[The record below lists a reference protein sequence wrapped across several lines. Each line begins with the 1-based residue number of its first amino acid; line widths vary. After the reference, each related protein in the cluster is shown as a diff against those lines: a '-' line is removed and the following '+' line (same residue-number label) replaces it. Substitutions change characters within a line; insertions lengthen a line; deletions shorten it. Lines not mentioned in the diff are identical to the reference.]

1 MTSLPDKPLNHLN
14 SGLVT
19 SILRFVI
26 FTRGSAIKD
35 GTWSATELM
44 IWSLIEPN
52 VYLISA
58 CLPAMRPLLT
68 LCFGDENS
76 RLGTRRKYGSSRY
89 NSNLKSSTGGS
100 SGGFP
105 SSASKQARPGP
116 SLPFNNP
123 FDSALYGD
131 EIQLV
136 SVAEKDVEGRYE
148 EESIDRDRIVVQKGM
163 DVVVNDAKSLDGR
176 RAGPGN

>member
-26 FTRGSAIKD
+26 FTRGNAIKD

-52 VYLISA
+52 IYLISA
-58 CLPAMRPLLT
+58 CLPAMRPLLS
-68 LCFGDENS
+68 LFFGDENS
-76 RLGTRRKYGSSRY
+76 RLGSRRKYGSSRY
-89 NSNLKSSTGGS
+89 KSNPNSSTGGS
-100 SGGFP
+100 SGAFQ
-105 SSASKQARPGP
+105 SSASKQARPDPG
-116 SLPFNNP
+116 LPFSNP

-148 EESIDRDRIVVQKGM
+148 EESIDRDGIVVQKGM
-163 DVVVNDAKSLDGR
+163 DVVVNNAKSLDGR
-176 RAGPGN
+176 RAGP